1 MITGDSGRM
10 LEFLWFVGY
19 CEEFPSQLALRV
31 GGHPEW
37 NRHVKYKAIKKGYVE
52 VFRGTYMQRV
62 IRSLRLTEAGLEYI
76 CSKDP
81 GSAAYILAKD
91 NAGISTN
98 NRLRSILRLHALA
111 TGLVMAHN
119 AGALVLPHQK
129 PSLMF
134 DSLTDPNRIPVDPQA
149 IYYYSANEIRT
160 AIQEFEPDSVAKTS
174 RIIGIMVHGSLCFCL
189 YYSGR
194 SRMYWQRTNEENTVA
209 AIDALL
215 SARGFHC
222 SSYSQVII
230 ASQQKLAITI
240 SKQKVNGLSRYFTV
254 STSYNNCYFV
264 ENSFRGDWLLK
275 LLIQP
280 RMQAQLNR
288 KLLENYSSNDTN
300 ARGYAAVTKDGL
312 RPVVLAYPFDLLEL
326 MNLSP
331 VPEGFHYSP
340 ILLCFDYQADTI
352 QSIVGPK
359 FEVRPCTGGTQIEQ
373 EDIWKDP

>member
-37 NRHVKYKAIKKGYVE
+37 NRHVKYTAIKKGYVE

-98 NRLRSILRLHALA
+98 NRLRSILRLHAVA

-119 AGALVLPHQK
+119 AGALVLTHQK

-160 AIQEFEPDSVAKTS
+160 AIQEFDPDSVAKTS

-215 SARGFHC
+215 SARGFRC

-288 KLLENYSSNDTN
+288 KLLENYRSNDTN